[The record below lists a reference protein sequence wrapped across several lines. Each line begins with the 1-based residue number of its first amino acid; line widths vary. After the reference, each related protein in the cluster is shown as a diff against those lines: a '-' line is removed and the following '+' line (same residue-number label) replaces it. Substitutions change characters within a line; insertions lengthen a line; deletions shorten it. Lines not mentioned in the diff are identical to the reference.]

1 MLWLKV
7 EGCILNDLA
16 SPMLKPGDIHESC
29 IDLLKIYYRRLLAE
43 FRTATDGYC
52 SKYLTYLQMIIVA
65 AQILHR
71 LASSCLITMQ
81 TGGPFQYLLKK
92 RE

>member
-1 MLWLKV
+1 MLWFKV

-43 FRTATDGYC
+43 FRTTTDGYC
-52 SKYLTYLQMIIVA
+52 SKYLTYLQKIIVA